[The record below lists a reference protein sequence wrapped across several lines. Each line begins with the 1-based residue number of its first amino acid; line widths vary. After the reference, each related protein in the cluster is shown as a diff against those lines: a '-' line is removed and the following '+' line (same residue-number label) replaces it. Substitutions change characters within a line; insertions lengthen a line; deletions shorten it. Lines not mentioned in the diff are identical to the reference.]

1 MTPGRDFCQSLVH
14 TTPNDVNLAI
24 CLNLYFYRLPKTSRN
39 DEFNFNEWMAEKD
52 KLARSTLEKFDKRFG
67 LPEDFKLTPPLFD
80 DAEKWTPIS

>member
-1 MTPGRDFCQSLVH
+1 MAGNNYPFAGVMKFATQISPQ
-14 TTPNDVNLAI
+14 
-24 CLNLYFYRLPKTSRN
+24 LNFYRLPKTSRN
-39 DEFNFNEWMAEKD
+39 DEFNFNEWMADKD